1 MCYLVLWN
9 GVKQLPDSH
18 LRNGNLADMCVVFK
32 ILFRAYSASHSF
44 SQLADVASL
53 GILQSPRGE
62 RLQGLTFGP
71 SGRQER
77 LNCWLKN
84 RR

>member
-32 ILFRAYSASHSF
+32 FYFVLIALRIPLANWLMWHRLAYSSLRVVKGCKGSLWDH
-44 SQLADVASL
+44 QADRNV
-53 GILQSPRGE
+53 
-62 RLQGLTFGP
+62 
-71 SGRQER
+71 
-77 LNCWLKN
+77 
-84 RR
+84 